1 MLHFMAN
8 NKLTAPDSRP
18 DFTREKQFFAGTSLN
33 QAKHTTWMLH
43 VHILSSLCTHRKQ
56 VEQVR
61 VGVDVRRCG
70 LDQRQLLKDGVQ
82 LLGLSQVDSRFIF
95 VGPVRQRHVHGY
107 KVFQVYAED
116 GESKAGALG
125 EALAV
130 LTVVPT

>member
-1 MLHFMAN
+1 MLHA
-8 NKLTAPDSRP
+8 R
-18 DFTREKQFFAGTSLN
+18 
-33 QAKHTTWMLH
+33 
-43 VHILSSLCTHRKQ
+43 ILSSLCTHREQ

-61 VGVDVRRCG
+61 VGIDVRRRG

-82 LLGLSQVDSRFIF
+82 LLGLSQVDSCFIF

-116 GESKAGALG
+116 GESKARALG